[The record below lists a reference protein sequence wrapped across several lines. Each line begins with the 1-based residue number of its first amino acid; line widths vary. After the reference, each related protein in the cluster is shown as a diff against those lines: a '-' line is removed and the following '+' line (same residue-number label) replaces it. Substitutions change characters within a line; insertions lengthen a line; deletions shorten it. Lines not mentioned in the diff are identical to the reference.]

1 MLHLNKAIIPDPDA
15 PVVLDAHGGEAGPE
29 LVVIAVDHIQYHD
42 RTVVT
47 CAFRG
52 SIVDVRGDRLAAVLV
67 SAGLRPLGRLERRER
82 GVKPRPE
89 GFDITGAVNDIGP
102 RLRALRE
109 QTGLRIGELARALGC
124 PLPNLSRV
132 ELGEWVPGA
141 PGLAHGTFDVDRN
154 AHLAAYLADA
164 LLRARDILPGSGA
177 AAEVTLFAAL
187 NPGPC
192 KACNGAGGWCNSMS
206 DPGTPCSACKG
217 TGVAAAPSPAAPS
230 PAAPSPAAPPAVCH
244 CAPHYD
250 GCPLHPG
257 TE

>member
-67 SAGLRPLGRLERRER
+67 SAGLRPLGRLERRKR

-141 PGLAHGTFDVDRN
+141 PGLARRHPGDRRGGADLRAGAAGDVTECRRDR
-154 AHLAAYLADA
+154 ARHAFSGGAADA
-164 LLRARDILPGSGA
+164 DGA
-177 AAEVTLFAAL
+177 AVPVHRAH
-187 NPGPC
+187 GH
-192 KACNGAGGWCNSMS
+192 
-206 DPGTPCSACKG
+206 
-217 TGVAAAPSPAAPS
+217 GVAPSS
-230 PAAPSPAAPPAVCH
+230 LV
-244 CAPHYD
+244 
-250 GCPLHPG
+250 
-257 TE
+257 

>member
-15 PVVLDAHGGEAGPE
+15 PVVFDAHGGEAGPE
-29 LVVIAVDHIQYHD
+29 LVVIAVDNIQYHE

-82 GVKPRPE
+82 GVKPRLE
-89 GFDITGAVNDIGP
+89 GFDLTGAVNDLGP

-132 ELGEWVPGA
+132 ELGEWVLGASGLVQAIDAAEAENELMLRVLRIARAVNKALYDANHPVWPNQGTIHIIKGVLMQELRTFLAMLNSA
-141 PGLAHGTFDVDRN
+141 PGPT
-154 AHLAAYLADA
+154 
-164 LLRARDILPGSGA
+164 
-177 AAEVTLFAAL
+177 L
-187 NPGPC
+187 NPEP
-192 KACNGAGGWCNSMS
+192 
-206 DPGTPCSACKG
+206 
-217 TGVAAAPSPAAPS
+217 APTS
-230 PAAPSPAAPPAVCH
+230 
-244 CAPHYD
+244 
-250 GCPLHPG
+250 
-257 TE
+257 E

>member
-82 GVKPRPE
+82 GVTPRPE
-89 GFDITGAVNDIGP
+89 DFDTTAAVNDLGP

-141 PGLAHGTFDVDRN
+141 LSLGLAHGTFDVDRN

-217 TGVAAAPSPAAPS
+217 TGVAAAPSHEPA
-230 PAAPSPAAPPAVCH
+230 PAVCH